1 MAKLPYSSPIA
12 LIGRGA
18 AGWHAKGIN
27 WRSSG
32 GNLENYTYWTGEKCE
47 GYAAEAPNGCPVYD
61 AAAVADEDAFH
72 RFIIR
77 GPICAPELP
86 AGHWRQSLAPGSTE
100 APAEM
105 PTAGVSLA
113 YVAID
118 VYMRWMR
125 ANVPGVKFGT
135 IQNGA
140 AIWETEPEPQPK
152 YFSADCGRND
162 FYISDGKMIEGPN
175 ERHAYQLAQ
184 RIANITNE
192 GVRVMNPPHS
202 AELVITNDPDAP
214 GHELAIV
221 DPDEPNEQQET
232 R

>member
-27 WRSSG
+27 WTSSG
-32 GNLENYTYWTGEKCE
+32 GNLENYTYWTGEKCQ
-47 GYAAEAPNGCPVYD
+47 GYAAEAPDGCPVYD
-61 AAAVADEDAFH
+61 AAAVADDADFY

-77 GPICAPELP
+77 GPISAPELP
-86 AGHWRQSLAPGSTE
+86 AGHWRLSLAPGSTE

-105 PTAGVSLA
+105 PSEGVSLA
-113 YVAID
+113 YVAVD
-118 VYMRWMR
+118 VYLRWMR

-140 AIWETEPEPQPK
+140 AVWESRP
-152 YFSADCGRND
+152 YFSANCGPND
-162 FYISDGKMIEGPN
+162 FTTEAGQYTEGPN

-202 AELVITNDPDAP
+202 TELVITNDPDAP

-221 DPDEPNEQQET
+221 DPDEPNEQQDSSN
-232 R
+232 